1 MAIHHVDGAEPPS
14 DVSAL
19 SSTAESRV
27 DEAPHAAAGP
37 LLEVQN
43 VEVVYNEISLAVRG
57 ISLSVPTGGVV
68 ALLGA
73 NGAGKTTTIRAI
85 SGLLDINNGRVRD
98 GDIILDGQSVKK
110 LRPHEIVGRGVAQVP
125 EGRKIFGH
133 LTVEEN
139 LRVGASARKDRR
151 NVGTALEQVYEL
163 FPPIAARRHDEA
175 GWMSGGEQQMVAV
188 GRALMA
194 APRLLLLD
202 ELSLGLAPLVV
213 DAIFERLDQTRKELG
228 VAMLLVEQNAQIAL
242 EFSEYGYIMENGRI
256 VLDGPSAELQN
267 NSDVQ
272 EFYLGISESQET
284 KSYASV
290 KHYKRRKR
298 WV

>member
-1 MAIHHVDGAEPPS
+1 MTTTDRAPEVDS
-14 DVSAL
+14 
-19 SSTAESRV
+19 AES
-27 DEAPHAAAGP
+27 AAAVAPTPTPSAPP
-37 LLEVQN
+37 LLEIQN
-43 VEVVYNEISLAVRG
+43 VEVVYNEVSLAVRG
-57 ISLSVPTGGVV
+57 ISLSVPPGGVV

-85 SGLLDINNGRVRD
+85 SGLLDIHDGRIRD
-98 GDIILDGQSVKK
+98 GDITLDGKSVKK
-110 LRPHEIVGRGVAQVP
+110 LRAHEIVARGVGQVP

-151 NVGTALEQVYEL
+151 NVGAALEQVYEL

-213 DAIFERLDQTRKELG
+213 DAIFERLDDARKELG
-228 VAMLLVEQNAQIAL
+228 VAILLVEQNAQIAL
-242 EFSEYGYIMENGRI
+242 DFAEYGYIMENGRI
-256 VLDGPSAELQN
+256 VLDGPSAQLQDN
-267 NSDVQ
+267 ADVQ
-272 EFYLGISESQET
+272 EFYLGISESHET

-298 WV
+298 WI

>member
-1 MAIHHVDGAEPPS
+1 MAVH
-14 DVSAL
+14 DV
-19 SSTAESRV
+19 TTTEV
-27 DEAPHAAAGP
+27 PGTPEAAAADAPIEKAPASSVRP
-37 LLEVQN
+37 LLEIQN

-57 ISLSVPTGGVV
+57 ISLSVPPGGVV

-85 SGLLDINNGRVRD
+85 SGLLDIHDGRVRD
-98 GDIILDGQSVKK
+98 GDIFLDGQSIKK
-110 LRPHEIVGRGVAQVP
+110 LRAHEIVARGAAQVP

-151 NVGTALEQVYEL
+151 NVGAALEQVYEL

-213 DAIFERLDQTRKELG
+213 DAIFERLDEVRKELG
-228 VAMLLVEQNAQIAL
+228 MAILLVEQNAQIAL
-242 EFSEYGYIMENGRI
+242 DFSEYGYIMENGRI

-267 NSDVQ
+267 NTDVQ
-272 EFYLGISESQET
+272 EFYLGISEGHET
-284 KSYASV
+284 KSYAAV

>member
-1 MAIHHVDGAEPPS
+1 M
-14 DVSAL
+14 
-19 SSTAESRV
+19 
-27 DEAPHAAAGP
+27 
-37 LLEVQN
+37 
-43 VEVVYNEISLAVRG
+43 
-57 ISLSVPTGGVV
+57 
-68 ALLGA
+68 
-73 NGAGKTTTIRAI
+73 
-85 SGLLDINNGRVRD
+85 
-98 GDIILDGQSVKK
+98 KK
-110 LRPHEIVGRGVAQVP
+110 LRRTQIVARGVAQVP

-139 LRVGASARKDRR
+139 LKVGASARKDRR
-151 NVGTALEQVYEL
+151 NVGSALEQVYEL
-163 FPPIAARRHDEA
+163 FPPIAGRRHDEA

-213 DAIFERLDQTRKELG
+213 DAIFDRLDTARRELG

-242 EFSEYGYIMENGRI
+242 DFSEYGYIMENGRI

-267 NSDVQ
+267 NPDVQ
-272 EFYLGISESQET
+272 EFYLGISEAHET